1 MSFRR
6 SFLRCVLLAGMAA
19 AVVTCSEPTPTGVG
33 LLAAKV
39 KPPSSGGG
47 TTKTGLVKCMQTY
60 DSVTKVIGPRGDTL
74 KVGNHIL
81 WIDSLVLADTVTITA
96 VAPADTL
103 RWVRFQPEGLL
114 FPPNSVDLSYGLNA
128 GALLYTNYKDCGVP
142 SGDTVRIAQIT
153 RDKAIL
159 GYLQGWFKV
168 KRNSWSQAQQWT
180 AGQLPHFSDYAIAW

>member
-1 MSFRR
+1 
-6 SFLRCVLLAGMAA
+6 
-19 AVVTCSEPTPTGVG
+19 
-33 LLAAKV
+33 
-39 KPPSSGGG
+39 
-47 TTKTGLVKCMQTY
+47 
-60 DSVTKVIGPRGDTL
+60 
-74 KVGNHIL
+74 
-81 WIDSLVLADTVTITA
+81 
-96 VAPADTL
+96 
-103 RWVRFQPEGLL
+103 VRFQPEGLL